1 MTSATQPP
9 GESDG
14 VSAAVGARV
23 AALRKERAGMT
34 QTQLAAAAGLSQP
47 YLAKIEA
54 GRQDFS
60 LRVLAR
66 LAKAMRLT
74 LAELVDGIDVST
86 VELESRPYSRSA

>member
-1 MTSATQPP
+1 
-9 GESDG
+9 
-14 VSAAVGARV
+14 
-23 AALRKERAGMT
+23 MT